1 MDEKNSIEQ
10 IFKRKSIRKFK
21 SKKIPKEI
29 IEHIVKA
36 GQNAPTGGGTQ
47 AYSLIIVSDQAKK
60 DDISKLLGRQQ
71 FMTDE
76 SLWIMICV
84 DWARQYKLWEMLGLD
99 IKFGEMTKLW
109 RGLMDAMLVAEN
121 LVIAAKIHGL
131 GSCFNGGVRM
141 RMTEIGNIL
150 KLPEN
155 VLPVLL
161 LCIGFPDEDP
171 PERPRWPIETIL
183 HENEYNMPSIQ
194 TMRKYYDDANMR
206 LKDMGYFNKGV
217 DSWAEH
223 WEYRFSE
230 KGNEILEER
239 LRNQLK
245 ELSFSY

>member
-1 MDEKNSIEQ
+1 MDEKSSLDQ

-21 SKKIPKEI
+21 SKKIPKKIIKNI
-29 IEHIVKA
+29 IEA

-47 AYSLIIVSDQAKK
+47 VYSLIVVSDQMKK
-60 DDISKLLGRQQ
+60 DSISKLLGRQQ

-76 SLWIMICV
+76 SLWIMICI

-99 IKFGEMTKLW
+99 IKFGETAKLW

-121 LVIAAKIHGL
+121 LVIAAEIYGL

-141 RMTEIGNIL
+141 RMTDISDLL

-171 PERPRWPIETIL
+171 PARPRWPIEAIL
-183 HENEYNMPSIQ
+183 HENEYKMPSIQ
-194 TMRKYYDDANMR
+194 TMRKFYDESNVR
-206 LKDMGYFNKGV
+206 LKDMEYFREGV
-217 DSWAEH
+217 YSWAEH
-223 WEYRFSE
+223 WKYRFSE

-239 LRNQLK
+239 LRDQLK
-245 ELSFSY
+245 ELGFSY